1 MRMYLFSKNNANAKV
16 NQIQT
21 NPNFLVG
28 GSNKVSKTSNPKIIP
43 NVAPKLQKMMECH
56 SNAICIQKMVN
67 AAAVIPKYNKTKF
80 IKKSSLK
87 PRYNEPRYSEFNDIV
102 KKNQLPF

>member
-1 MRMYLFSKNNANAKV
+1 MHMYLFSKNNANAKV

-67 AAAVIPKYNKTKF
+67 AAAVIPKKQNSLNKVHLNLD
-80 IKKSSLK
+80 IRNL
-87 PRYNEPRYSEFNDIV
+87 DIV
-102 KKNQLPF
+102 NFMI

>member
-1 MRMYLFSKNNANAKV
+1 MLPKNLENILQSIVYFFKLVVLMNYAYLFSKNNANAKV

-28 GSNKVSKTSNPKIIP
+28 GSNIVSRTSNPKIIP

-67 AAAVIPKYNKTKF
+67 AAAVIPK
-80 IKKSSLK
+80 
-87 PRYNEPRYSEFNDIV
+87 
-102 KKNQLPF
+102 